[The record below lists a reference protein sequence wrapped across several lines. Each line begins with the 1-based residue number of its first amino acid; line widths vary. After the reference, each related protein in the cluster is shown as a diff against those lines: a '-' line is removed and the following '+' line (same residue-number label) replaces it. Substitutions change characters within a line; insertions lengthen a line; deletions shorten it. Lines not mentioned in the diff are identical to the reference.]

1 MNAEQMR
8 EVLSKVV
15 VEVTFTDENKVDV
28 HTSLCTLD
36 SKMVSKMRSSYP
48 ALHDLVHSGWIDF
61 TDLVVAWDIKNKK
74 WLQFHSEDVTS
85 FLTDKNVQLI
95 F

>member
-1 MNAEQMR
+1 MDAEQMR
-8 EVLSKVV
+8 EVLSKSV

-36 SKMVSKMRSSYP
+36 SKIVSK
-48 ALHDLVHSGWIDF
+48 HDLYHQVHSEWIDS
-61 TDLVVAWDIKNKK
+61 TNLVVAWDIKNKK
-74 WLQFHSEDVTS
+74 WLQFYSEDVTS
-85 FLTDKNVQLI
+85 FLTDKNVHLV

>member
-1 MNAEQMR
+1 MDAEQMR
-8 EVLSKVV
+8 EVLSKSV

-36 SKMVSKMRSSYP
+36 SKMVSK
-48 ALHDLVHSGWIDF
+48 HDLVHSEWIDF
-61 TDLVVAWDIKNKK
+61 TNLVVAWDIKNKK

-85 FLTDKNVQLI
+85 FLTDKNVQLV